1 MNSSWK
7 LPWGIFQKYT
17 HSVGCLRLSQKENK
31 LTLSLRL
38 EFVVHLDPNTAIK
51 MQYSSSTSKVFLKTD
66 SYSKFKGKM
75 KIGIGVQIFP
85 KSIAMD
91 YEGHIEDR
99 RKGFIYYSGGE
110 LGQTHHTDS
119 TFFWKQNMERKK
131 HLSIQCSIF
140 SSCPTS
146 NAMLWKDFPPEAK
159 RYVGKEF

>member
-7 LPWGIFQKYT
+7 LKCGIFQKYT
-17 HSVGCLRLSQKENK
+17 HSVGCLRLSQKETQ

-38 EFVVHLDPNTAIK
+38 EFVVHLDLNTAMK

-66 SYSKFKGKM
+66 SYCKFKGKI

-91 YEGHIEDR
+91 YEDHIEDR

-119 TFFWKQNMERKK
+119 TFF
-131 HLSIQCSIF
+131 
-140 SSCPTS
+140 
-146 NAMLWKDFPPEAK
+146 
-159 RYVGKEF
+159 

>member
-1 MNSSWK
+1 
-7 LPWGIFQKYT
+7 
-17 HSVGCLRLSQKENK
+17 
-31 LTLSLRL
+31 
-38 EFVVHLDPNTAIK
+38 
-51 MQYSSSTSKVFLKTD
+51 
-66 SYSKFKGKM
+66 M

-110 LGQTHHTDS
+110 PGQTHHTDS

-140 SSCPTS
+140 SS
-146 NAMLWKDFPPEAK
+146 NAILWKDFQPETK
-159 RYVGKEF
+159 KTLLEN

>member
-7 LPWGIFQKYT
+7 LKCGIFQKYT
-17 HSVGCLRLSQKENK
+17 HSVGCLRLSQKETK

-38 EFVVHLDPNTAIK
+38 EFVVHLDPNTAMKI
-51 MQYSSSTSKVFLKTD
+51 QYSSSTSKVFLKTD

-91 YEGHIEDR
+91 YEGHTEDR

-119 TFFWKQNMERKK
+119 TFF
-131 HLSIQCSIF
+131 
-140 SSCPTS
+140 
-146 NAMLWKDFPPEAK
+146 
-159 RYVGKEF
+159 

>member
-1 MNSSWK
+1 M
-7 LPWGIFQKYT
+7 
-17 HSVGCLRLSQKENK
+17 RLSQKETK

-38 EFVVHLDPNTAIK
+38 EFVVHLDPNTAMK

-66 SYSKFKGKM
+66 SYCKFKGKI

-119 TFFWKQNMERKK
+119 TFF
-131 HLSIQCSIF
+131 
-140 SSCPTS
+140 
-146 NAMLWKDFPPEAK
+146 
-159 RYVGKEF
+159 